1 MMQHED
7 AGGERHHRAHDV
19 LDQQDGHPGRA
30 IELAQDGDHLV
41 GLGRPQPG
49 HDFIEQQQF
58 RPCRERAG
66 ELEALAVRQ
75 RQRGGR
81 LAQFCEQIEL
91 PDHLVRRLQRF
102 LHVFGVQQRS
112 DDDVVLDRER
122 RERPYVLKGAADA
135 APGDLVRAPAVDPL
149 ARERDG
155 ALVGTQHAGHHAE
168 QRGLAGAVGAD
179 HGEDLPG
186 QDFAADAVDR
196 AQSAEA
202 FAHALDRQ
210 QRGHGPLLR
219 IPSTPAS
226 HGHTPFGRNQMMTIS
241 ASP

>member
-1 MMQHED
+1 M
-7 AGGERHHRAHDV
+7 
-19 LDQQDGHPGRA
+19 LDQQDGHPGGA
-30 IELAQDGDHLV
+30 IELTQEGDHLV

-49 HDFIEQQQF
+49 HDFVEQQQF
-58 RPCRERAG
+58 RPCGERASK
-66 ELEALAVRQ
+66 LEALAVRQ
-75 RQRGGR
+75 RQRRGR

-91 PDHLVRRLQRF
+91 PDHLVRRFQRF
-102 LHVFGVQQRS
+102 LHAFGVQQRS

-122 RERPYVLKGAADA
+122 RERPHVLKGAADA
-135 APGDLVRAPAVDPL
+135 APGDLVRASAVDPL
-149 ARERDG
+149 ARKRDG
-155 ALVGTQHAGHHAE
+155 ALVGTQHAGNHVE

-179 HGEDLPG
+179 HGKDLPG
-186 QDFAADAVDR
+186 QDLAADAIDR

-210 QRGHGPLLR
+210 QRRHRSLLR

-226 HGHTPFGRNQMMTIS
+226 HGHTPFGRSQMMTIS